1 MSWKLILKGGGC
13 GCNDCESVS
22 KARGMSARG
31 FKGGSRRKPMR
42 GSSLDAS
49 SYLACID
56 RLNLLFGRGG
66 MSEEDYAKA
75 RERCKEKFGM

>member
-1 MSWKLILKGGGC
+1 MSWKEILKAGC
-13 GCNDCESVS
+13 GCGCSGDLN
-22 KARGMSARG
+22 KAKGMSARG

-56 RLNLLFGRGG
+56 RLNLQFGRGG
-66 MSEEDYAKA
+66 MSEEDYTKA

>member
-1 MSWKLILKGGGC
+1 VSWKLILKAGGC
-13 GCNDCESVS
+13 GCDDCNSVS
-22 KARGMSARG
+22 KAKGMSAIG

-42 GSSLDAS
+42 GSSLDAQ

-56 RLNLLFGRGG
+56 RLNAEFGRGN
-66 MSEEDYAKA
+66 MSEEEYAKR